1 VVPNFAF
8 DKFRHG
14 LEQSC
19 CAMATK
25 FFFEEKVQQH
35 DEDAE
40 STKTGCRSSSR
51 AHGKTY
57 EQVPALICDSYA
69 HHILRAA
76 AMCGGYFAHK
86 EQNRPPNYL
95 GNKSEIAHLN
105 FINSPPPL
113 HNFSLQQS
121 VRNPP
126 FQTHRF
132 PMNMRIACS

>member
-1 VVPNFAF
+1 LGNFGGVIPNFAF
-8 DKFRHG
+8 DKFCHG

-25 FFFEEKVQQH
+25 NLEEKVQQH
-35 DEDAE
+35 DGDAE
-40 STKTGCRSSSR
+40 SSKTGCRSSSR
-51 AHGKTY
+51 VPGKAY

-69 HHILRAA
+69 RCTLCAA
-76 AMCGGYFAHK
+76 AILGGYFAHK
-86 EQNRPPNYL
+86 EPNSFPNYL

-113 HNFSLQQS
+113 HNFGLQHQ

-126 FQTHRF
+126 L
-132 PMNMRIACS
+132 PNP